1 MHVEFGRVEHEENGV
16 CLFVWLFCDLMW
28 HALHGG
34 TVLCTIVALT
44 FAFSMHLCLSMCTLP
59 TVLGEIL

>member
-16 CLFVWLFCDLMW
+16 CLFVWLFCDTTWYTLYG
-28 HALHGG
+28 ALLAR
-34 TVLCTIVALT
+34 VVLT
-44 FAFSMHLCLSMCTLP
+44 FAFSMPLCLSTCTLL